1 MEGGIWRVRDNVIV
15 LGEDNHVLFGLY
27 EWDNEGIIFVIMYLF
42 RIAYL
47 CD

>member
-1 MEGGIWRVRDNVIV
+1 MQGGIWQVK
-15 LGEDNHVLFGLY
+15 GESYWLLFGLY
-27 EWDNEGIIFVIMYLF
+27 EWYNEGIIFVIMYLF

>member
-1 MEGGIWRVRDNVIV
+1 MQGGIWRVRDKVIV
-15 LGEDNHVLFGLY
+15 LGEDNRVLFVLY
-27 EWDNEGIIFVIMYLF
+27 EWDNGGIIFVIMYLF